1 MSHRDPATSPFRDLS
16 NLRTPRPSRKPA
28 ASTHFQTPLQG
39 PTPTP
44 LRRGRIAAARSGAP
58 RPTPLDRRL
67 RALEVD
73 QSRSARRAESGR
85 ERALRAFAASASAW
99 LSLLLRDPAACGC
112 SPATGLA
119 ASAAAAQPRA
129 AGKRDSLDG
138 ERARGRSPK
147 RRRGGDRAWERRK
160 AMTPAMVAALKDSLR
175 EACSLD
181 DVMER
186 MGRYM
191 SKDACEEVL
200 VMMFQICKNIDEGR
214 LKMKAHCPLI
224 NDLRLKEKATR
235 IFMCYNPEWLR
246 IGLHIVLG
254 GDSLLQNGSGKRD
267 KEVSFLKLILE
278 KQIFAHI
285 MTEKSFAHKKVVGG
299 LHKQDYSE
307 TLGSIILKRIFLL
320 VAALDRAKTESA
332 LPLERGIDGLDGG
345 SPLLF
350 SQQDQIKSSR
360 QIIQESLGESMHGEG
375 DLVMHLTTMG
385 YKLSYQQPA
394 LSEYDFT
401 VRSIFEDLQDGI
413 ILCRVVQLLLSDA
426 SIILKVITPSD
437 THKKKLHNCTLAIQ
451 TIKQAGVPLSDPDGL
466 TISADDI
473 TTGDK
478 ELILSLLW
486 NTFIHM
492 QIPLLAN
499 KTSLARELARLQV
512 PVMEQ
517 LMPENKSHISLLYDW
532 VQVVCSKYGMSL
544 QSTSQ
549 VDKSGLSCIIN
560 FYLNIDAFPLK
571 ETLTGC
577 QKKLFTGHG
586 LDSTT
591 DLYSRMEVLA
601 DFLQDIPG
609 SGILADDV
617 IFDERSAILLLAFL
631 YSHLTN
637 EKRLGQLKNLINTR
651 FHCQSPV
658 RKISARHR
666 SQGKNDINKYISLQT
681 ESEDGSCTSQDWAA
695 TIIQAQARCMVAR
708 NKFCNQKKAIFIL
721 QGAMRAWSAVIMK
734 RNSSC
739 VTTASTPWEAHGSDN
754 RYFVFIIDRHRFV
767 QMRKCAIMIQRAL
780 RIWIEGRKRHKN
792 NKPFERHE
800 SSEITTP
807 SPLEQSSEDSK
818 AMALATP
825 VQHCEPED
833 TLRVSAVPDLLCID
847 GTGSLDSAIHL
858 QLSDKESNSA
868 ISSIQLC
875 KSRHDFMP
883 PSSHLL
889 SMIDSSYISS
899 ATPQLCEVETYRVN
913 SATKLVY
920 GGDMDFSNAISSE
933 AFFQHEKPI
942 STLTGSTICKE
953 IVAAQ
958 RIQSACRRF
967 LHNISSRVSAAT
979 KIQSHWRGLS
989 VRKCFTRKV
998 QAIIKIQSSTRLFL
1012 YHRAFQQHLLAAKL
1026 IQRVVRG
1033 WLARKRM
1040 LGGSSQTYTRF
1051 WVLDQSKHKKCH
1063 QSLELKI
1070 VLHSILRL
1078 QRWWRKFLLRQST
1091 QTLVISMQAFVRGWL
1106 ARKQLIR
1113 ICCCVNIIQKWWR
1126 KVSFL
1131 KARKRSV
1138 IVIQAHI
1145 RSWIARQAAIR
1156 KRRCITIIQK
1166 WWRKVSFLKAR
1177 KRSVIVIQAHIRS
1190 WIARQAAIRKRRCIT
1205 IIQSHFK
1212 AYLVRKVLKPE
1223 VAHIRSRLQKSYVQ
1237 VDDDMRLINRLVA
1250 ALSQLVHHRS
1260 LSSIRQTCATL
1271 STATEYSKKCC
1282 ETLVTAGAV
1291 DILMKQIHLLN
1302 RGIPDQEV
1310 LKQVLLTLRNIA
1322 RFSNLRTVLKQV
1334 LLTLRNIARF
1344 SNLRTVLLN
1353 TPELVAIVFQ
1363 ELLRNKADGFF
1374 IASDILK
1381 KLCESKEDHEKT
1393 ARALQ
1398 HNVKRLRCFLQDLEK
1413 KVELDKR
1420 NGRTGAV
1427 KETNLRRLG
1436 EAATL
1441 YHLLTS

>member
-512 PVMEQ
+512 PVM
-517 LMPENKSHISLLYDW
+517 
-532 VQVVCSKYGMSL
+532 VVCSKYGMSL

-681 ESEDGSCTSQDWAA
+681 ESEDGSCTSQ
-695 TIIQAQARCMVAR
+695 
-708 NKFCNQKKAIFIL
+708 
-721 QGAMRAWSAVIMK
+721 
-734 RNSSC
+734 
-739 VTTASTPWEAHGSDN
+739 GSDN

-875 KSRHDFMP
+875 KS
-883 PSSHLL
+883 
-889 SMIDSSYISS
+889 
-899 ATPQLCEVETYRVN
+899 
-913 SATKLVY
+913 
-920 GGDMDFSNAISSE
+920 
-933 AFFQHEKPI
+933 
-942 STLTGSTICKE
+942 
-953 IVAAQ
+953 
-958 RIQSACRRF
+958 
-967 LHNISSRVSAAT
+967 
-979 KIQSHWRGLS
+979 
-989 VRKCFTRKV
+989 
-998 QAIIKIQSSTRLFL
+998 
-1012 YHRAFQQHLLAAKL
+1012 
-1026 IQRVVRG
+1026 
-1033 WLARKRM
+1033 
-1040 LGGSSQTYTRF
+1040 
-1051 WVLDQSKHKKCH
+1051 
-1063 QSLELKI
+1063 
-1070 VLHSILRL
+1070 
-1078 QRWWRKFLLRQST
+1078 
-1091 QTLVISMQAFVRGWL
+1091 
-1106 ARKQLIR
+1106 
-1113 ICCCVNIIQKWWR
+1113 
-1126 KVSFL
+1126 
-1131 KARKRSV
+1131 
-1138 IVIQAHI
+1138 
-1145 RSWIARQAAIR
+1145 
-1156 KRRCITIIQK
+1156 
-1166 WWRKVSFLKAR
+1166 
-1177 KRSVIVIQAHIRS
+1177 
-1190 WIARQAAIRKRRCIT
+1190 
-1205 IIQSHFK
+1205 
-1212 AYLVRKVLKPE
+1212 
-1223 VAHIRSRLQKSYVQ
+1223 
-1237 VDDDMRLINRLVA
+1237 
-1250 ALSQLVHHRS
+1250 
-1260 LSSIRQTCATL
+1260 
-1271 STATEYSKKCC
+1271 TATEYSKKCC

-1302 RGIPDQEV
+1302 RGIPDQE
-1310 LKQVLLTLRNIA
+1310 
-1322 RFSNLRTVLKQV
+1322 VLKQV

-1420 NGRTGAV
+1420 
-1427 KETNLRRLG
+1427 
-1436 EAATL
+1436 
-1441 YHLLTS
+1441 

>member
-1 MSHRDPATSPFRDLS
+1 MA
-16 NLRTPRPSRKPA
+16 
-28 ASTHFQTPLQG
+28 
-39 PTPTP
+39 
-44 LRRGRIAAARSGAP
+44 
-58 RPTPLDRRL
+58 
-67 RALEVD
+67 
-73 QSRSARRAESGR
+73 
-85 ERALRAFAASASAW
+85 
-99 LSLLLRDPAACGC
+99 
-112 SPATGLA
+112 
-119 ASAAAAQPRA
+119 
-129 AGKRDSLDG
+129 
-138 ERARGRSPK
+138 
-147 RRRGGDRAWERRK
+147 
-160 AMTPAMVAALKDSLR
+160 AALKDSLR

-181 DVMER
+181 DVTER

-267 KEVSFLKLILE
+267 KEVPFLKLILE

-285 MTEKSFAHKKVVGG
+285 IPEKSFAHKKVVGG

-307 TLGSIILKRIFLL
+307 ALSNILLKRIFLL
-320 VAALDRAKTESA
+320 VAALDRAKIESA

-350 SQQDQIKSSR
+350 GQQDQIKSSR

-437 THKKKLHNCTLAIQ
+437 RHKKKLHNCTLAIQ

-492 QIPLLAN
+492 Q
-499 KTSLARELARLQV
+499 
-512 PVMEQ
+512 
-517 LMPENKSHISLLYDW
+517 
-532 VQVVCSKYGMSL
+532 
-544 QSTSQ
+544 
-549 VDKSGLSCIIN
+549 
-560 FYLNIDAFPLK
+560 

-586 LDSTT
+586 LDTST

-651 FHCQSPV
+651 IHCQSPV
-658 RKISARHR
+658 RKISTRHR
-666 SQGKNDINKYISLQT
+666 SQGKNDIKYISLQT
-681 ESEDGSCTSQDWAA
+681 ESEDGPCTSQ
-695 TIIQAQARCMVAR
+695 
-708 NKFCNQKKAIFIL
+708 
-721 QGAMRAWSAVIMK
+721 
-734 RNSSC
+734 
-739 VTTASTPWEAHGSDN
+739 GSDN

-780 RIWIEGRKRHKN
+780 RIWIEGRKGHKN

-807 SPLEQSSEDSK
+807 SPLEQSS

-883 PSSHLL
+883 PSSQLL
-889 SMIDSSYISS
+889 SMIDSSYLSS

-920 GGDMDFSNAISSE
+920 GDDMDFSNAISSE

-1012 YHRAFQQHLLAAKL
+1012 YHRAFQQRLLAARL

-1040 LGGSSQTYTRF
+1040 LG
-1051 WVLDQSKHKKCH
+1051 
-1063 QSLELKI
+1063 
-1070 VLHSILRL
+1070 
-1078 QRWWRKFLLRQST
+1078 
-1091 QTLVISMQAFVRGWL
+1091 
-1106 ARKQLIR
+1106 
-1113 ICCCVNIIQKWWR
+1113 
-1126 KVSFL
+1126 
-1131 KARKRSV
+1131 
-1138 IVIQAHI
+1138 
-1145 RSWIARQAAIR
+1145 
-1156 KRRCITIIQK
+1156 
-1166 WWRKVSFLKAR
+1166 
-1177 KRSVIVIQAHIRS
+1177 
-1190 WIARQAAIRKRRCIT
+1190 
-1205 IIQSHFK
+1205 
-1212 AYLVRKVLKPE
+1212 
-1223 VAHIRSRLQKSYVQ
+1223 
-1237 VDDDMRLINRLVA
+1237 
-1250 ALSQLVHHRS
+1250 
-1260 LSSIRQTCATL
+1260 
-1271 STATEYSKKCC
+1271 
-1282 ETLVTAGAV
+1282 
-1291 DILMKQIHLLN
+1291 
-1302 RGIPDQEV
+1302 
-1310 LKQVLLTLRNIA
+1310 
-1322 RFSNLRTVLKQV
+1322 
-1334 LLTLRNIARF
+1334 
-1344 SNLRTVLLN
+1344 
-1353 TPELVAIVFQ
+1353 
-1363 ELLRNKADGFF
+1363 
-1374 IASDILK
+1374 
-1381 KLCESKEDHEKT
+1381 
-1393 ARALQ
+1393 
-1398 HNVKRLRCFLQDLEK
+1398 
-1413 KVELDKR
+1413 
-1420 NGRTGAV
+1420 
-1427 KETNLRRLG
+1427 
-1436 EAATL
+1436 
-1441 YHLLTS
+1441 

>member
-1 MSHRDPATSPFRDLS
+1 MSHRDPAASPFRDLS

-28 ASTHFQTPLQG
+28 ASTPFQTPLQG

-44 LRRGRIAAARSGAP
+44 LRRGMTAAARSGAP

-85 ERALRAFAASASAW
+85 ERALRTFAASASSW

-112 SPATGLA
+112 SPATGSA
-119 ASAAAAQPRA
+119 ASATAAQPRA

-138 ERARGRSPK
+138 DRARGRSPK
-147 RRRGGDRAWERRK
+147 RRRDGDRAWERRK
-160 AMTPAMVAALKDSLR
+160 AMTPAMAAALKDSLR

-181 DVMER
+181 DVTER

-246 IGLHIVLG
+246 IGLHIILG

-267 KEVSFLKLILE
+267 KEVPFLKLILE

-285 MTEKSFAHKKVVGG
+285 IPEKSFAHKKVVGG

-307 TLGSIILKRIFLL
+307 ALSNILLKRIFLL
-320 VAALDRAKTESA
+320 VAALDRAKIESA

-350 SQQDQIKSSR
+350 GQQDQIKSSR

-437 THKKKLHNCTLAIQ
+437 RHKKKLHNCTLAIQ

-499 KTSLARELARLQV
+499 KTLLARELARIQV

-586 LDSTT
+586 LDTST

-651 FHCQSPV
+651 IHCQSPV
-658 RKISARHR
+658 RKISTRHR
-666 SQGKNDINKYISLQT
+666 SQGKNDIKYISLQT
-681 ESEDGSCTSQDWAA
+681 ESEDGPCTSQDWAA

-708 NKFCNQKKAIFIL
+708 NKFCNHKKAIFIL

-739 VTTASTPWEAHGSDN
+739 VTTASAPWEAHGSDN

-780 RIWIEGRKRHKN
+780 RIWIEGRKGHKN

-807 SPLEQSSEDSK
+807 SPLEQSS

-883 PSSHLL
+883 PSSQLL
-889 SMIDSSYISS
+889 SMIDSSYLSS
-899 ATPQLCEVETYRVN
+899 ATPQLCEVETFRVN

-920 GGDMDFSNAISSE
+920 GDDMDFSNAISSE

-1012 YHRAFQQHLLAAKL
+1012 YHRAFQQRLLAARL

-1040 LGGSSQTYTRF
+1040 LGSSSQTYTRF
-1051 WVLDQSKHKKCH
+1051 WLLDQSKHKKCH

-1166 WWRKVSFLKAR
+1166 
-1177 KRSVIVIQAHIRS
+1177 
-1190 WIARQAAIRKRRCIT
+1190 
-1205 IIQSHFK
+1205 
-1212 AYLVRKVLKPE
+1212 
-1223 VAHIRSRLQKSYVQ
+1223 SYVQ

-1322 RFSNLRTVLKQV
+1322 RFSNLRTVL
-1334 LLTLRNIARF
+1334 
-1344 SNLRTVLLN
+1344 LN
-1353 TPELVAIVFQ
+1353 TPELVAIIFQ

-1381 KLCESKEDHEKT
+1381 KLCESKEDHEKN

-1398 HNVKRLRCFLQDLEK
+1398 HHVKRLRCLLQDLEK

-1436 EAATL
+1436 EVATL